1 MYLTTGAAMATSL
14 LRKRRNQLAKLL
26 SNGAE
31 VASGTCI
38 FKPSG
43 RIVFGITLEARQHPS
58 SCHVWKFCL
67 PLCLPL
73 RATNM
78 SFSDRISGGGSR
90 DIDFED
96 SIPQLIKE
104 PEIVSWVQQHGEGL
118 GTWDQVYVE
127 SDVEAAIDRL
137 TSVTLTAGVMFYL
150 QGEVDRGLSLI
161 QRVST
166 ETFGNPIYAHFHHWA
181 EDYLAAHRSGNF
193 VALADSYGAE
203 ALRLLRSR
211 R

>member
-1 MYLTTGAAMATSL
+1 
-14 LRKRRNQLAKLL
+14 
-26 SNGAE
+26 
-31 VASGTCI
+31 
-38 FKPSG
+38 
-43 RIVFGITLEARQHPS
+43 
-58 SCHVWKFCL
+58 
-67 PLCLPL
+67 
-73 RATNM
+73 M

-90 DIDFED
+90 DMEPED

-104 PEIVSWVQQHGEGL
+104 PEIASWVEQHGEGQ

-166 ETFGNPIYAHFHHWA
+166 ETFGNPIYAHFHQWA